1 MSKRRNQPIN
11 EKWRTPAV
19 KGLLLIGVLAAIAV
33 AVQWIPLQADSGWQ
47 TPLFVVPDS
56 TPPVQ
61 LASGELT
68 VGSDFSTHLPLVVFD
83 IGEESPKLDNIW
95 DDSKGYHVPVDYDP
109 YEQGEI
115 QIFDNPDQVNR
126 LVNEPTVTSAM
137 QIKLRGNS
145 SRSYPKK
152 QYAIELLDESG
163 NQAQHDLLGMGA
175 ESDWILNVSWQD
187 PALLRNYLGSTF
199 GKATSVS
206 TLDTRYCEVVRQRGD
221 TYEYM
226 GVYLLMETVKRDV
239 NRVDIPKYRANQSQ
253 SFILR
258 RDRYNETQYM
268 LNNYATQN
276 GLTKEFLGVRYPKMA
291 DLHTNDAK
299 WIEDQI
305 SSFEKAL
312 FSEDIDTFLTYRSYI
327 EVESFIDYFLFN
339 EMMMNYDAGIHS
351 TYLSTDYT
359 GRLKM
364 GPFWDFDQ
372 GLANDPEYVS
382 KLDSTAFHD
391 APWFRQL
398 LRDPNFVRELEARYH
413 ELRAG
418 PLSDANQSL
427 VIQNTQQ
434 YLGSAAQRDWNRWQ
448 YEQVEAK
455 NTHVIIPN
463 SYSEA
468 VESLSDTLFTH
479 ANWLDEN
486 IDSLYQFS
494 DLSIPQPKPEETAK
508 ENADYYSDLL
518 AVVFIGIFIISAL
531 MIRREL

>member
-11 EKWRTPAV
+11 EKWCAPAV
-19 KGLLLIGVLAAIAV
+19 KGLLLIGTLAAIAV
-33 AVQWIPLQADSGWQ
+33 AVQWIPLQANSEWK
-47 TPLFVVPDS
+47 PSLSVVPHS
-56 TPPVQ
+56 TPPLQ
-61 LASGELT
+61 LAPGDTT
-68 VGSDFSTHLPLVVFD
+68 VSDDFSTHLPLVIFD
-83 IGEESPKLDNIW
+83 IGEEEAKLDNFW
-95 DDSKGYHVPVDYDP
+95 DTSKGYHVSVDYNP
-109 YEQGEI
+109 YEQG
-115 QIFDNPDQVNR
+115 QIWVFDNPDQVNR
-126 LVNEPTVTSAM
+126 LADEPAMTSAM

-152 QYAIELLDESG
+152 QYAIELLDERG
-163 NQAQHDLLGMGA
+163 NQVKHDLLGMGA
-175 ESDWILNVSWQD
+175 ESDWILNISWQD
-187 PALLRNYLGSTF
+187 PALLRNYLGATF
-199 GKATSVS
+199 GTATSVT
-206 TLDTRYCEVVRQRGD
+206 TLDARYCEVVRQRGD

-226 GVYLLMETVKRDV
+226 GVYLLMETVKRDS

-258 RDRYNETQYM
+258 RDRYNETQYI

-276 GLTKEFLGVRYPKMA
+276 GLTKEFLGVKYPKMA
-291 DLHTNDAK
+291 NLHANDAQ
-299 WIEDQI
+299 WIEERI

-312 FSEDIDTFLTYRSYI
+312 FSEDVDTFLTYRNYI

-351 TYLSTDYT
+351 TYLFTDYT
-359 GRLKM
+359 GKLKM

-398 LRDPNFVRELEARYH
+398 LRDPNFVRELVERYH

-418 PLSDANQSL
+418 ALSDANLSL
-427 VIQNTQQ
+427 VIENSQQ

-455 NTHVIIPN
+455 NAHVVIPN
-463 SYSEA
+463 SYGEA
-468 VESLSDTLFTH
+468 VESLCDTLFTH
-479 ANWLDEN
+479 AHWLDEN

-494 DLSIPQPKPEETAK
+494 EPSIVQPKPEEVAK
-508 ENADYYSDLL
+508 ENADYYSNLL
-518 AVVFIGIFIISAL
+518 AVVFIGVFVISAL
-531 MIRREL
+531 LIRREL

>member
-1 MSKRRNQPIN
+1 MSKRRDQPIS
-11 EKWRTPAV
+11 EKLHTPAV
-19 KGLLLIGVLAAIAV
+19 KALLFIGVLATIAV
-33 AVQWIPLQADSGWQ
+33 AIQWITLQANPKWE
-47 TPLFVVPDS
+47 PLLNILPNS
-56 TPPVQ
+56 HSLLQ
-61 LASGELT
+61 LAPGETT
-68 VGSDFSTHLPLVVFD
+68 VNADFSTHLPLVVFD
-83 IGEESPKLDNIW
+83 IGEEEAKLDNVW
-95 DDSKGYHVPVDYDP
+95 DTSKGYHVSVDYDP
-109 YEQGEI
+109 YEQG
-115 QIFDNPDQVNR
+115 QIWVFDNPNQINC
-126 LVNEPTVTSAM
+126 LVDEPAMTSAM

-163 NQAQHDLLGMGA
+163 NQVKHDLLGMGA
-175 ESDWILNVSWQD
+175 ESDWILNISWQD
-187 PALLRNYLGSTF
+187 PALLRNYLGSIF
-199 GKATSVS
+199 GKATSVT
-206 TLDTRYCEVVRQRGD
+206 TLDTRYCEVVQQRGD

-226 GVYLLMETVKRDV
+226 GVYLLMETVKRDS

-258 RDRYNETQYM
+258 RDRYNETQYI

-276 GLTKEFLGVRYPKMA
+276 GLTKEFLGVKYPKM
-291 DLHTNDAK
+291 DNLHANDAK
-299 WIEDQI
+299 RIEERI

-312 FSEDIDTFLTYRSYI
+312 FSEDIDTFLTYRDYI
-327 EVESFIDYFLFN
+327 EVESFIDYFVFN

-398 LRDPNFVRELEARYH
+398 LRDPNFVRELVERYH

-418 PLSDANQSL
+418 PLSDAILLL
-427 VIQNTQQ
+427 VIDNSRQ

-448 YEQVEAK
+448 YEQVDAK
-455 NTHVIIPN
+455 KSHVIIPN
-463 SYSEA
+463 SYDEA
-468 VESLSDTLFTH
+468 VESLCDALFTH
-479 ANWLDEN
+479 AHWLDEN
-486 IDSLYQFS
+486 INSLYQFS
-494 DLSIPQPKPEETAK
+494 DLRIVQPKPEETAK
-508 ENADYYSDLL
+508 ENADYYSNLL
-518 AVVFIGIFIISAL
+518 AVVFIGVFVISAL
-531 MIRREL
+531 LIRREL